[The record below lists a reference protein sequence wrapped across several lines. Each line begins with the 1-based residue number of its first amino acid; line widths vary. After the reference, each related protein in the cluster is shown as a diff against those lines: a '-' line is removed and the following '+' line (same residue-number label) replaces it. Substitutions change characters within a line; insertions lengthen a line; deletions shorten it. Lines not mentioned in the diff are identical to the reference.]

1 MIGLDYG
8 TTNSAVGVAVAGGAA
23 RLARFGAGA
32 ASTEVFRSVLHFSGE
47 DPSPRQRP
55 VATTGPQAVDAYL
68 DEGGGRFLQSL
79 KSYLASRLFE
89 DTSIQGWRF
98 TLEELI
104 AIQLRALREAAR
116 GQLGDPADAV
126 LLGRPVHFVVGDEA
140 QSDPERD
147 AAALVRLR
155 AAALAAGF
163 AEVDFEYEPIAAA
176 FEYERALDHDELVLI
191 GDFGGGTSDFCLA
204 RLGPGQCASDRA
216 SSILAVGGV
225 PLAGGAFDGRIVRH
239 VVSPRLGLGS
249 TRRTEHGKDMPIP
262 AWIYARLERW
272 EDVSFLKSRETFAT
286 LRQIEFEARE
296 PSKIA
301 SLQRLV
307 EDDLGYLLY
316 RSVESAKIGLSAAD
330 SARFLFRELPRRID
344 QEIARAD
351 FEDWIEDQV
360 RRLEECVDELLA
372 RAGVVR
378 ADVDRVFL
386 TGGTSLVPR
395 VRRLFAERFGEQR
408 LRGGEE
414 LTTVARGLALRAAER
429 APHGA

>member
-1 MIGLDYG
+1 MCI
-8 TTNSAVGVAVAGGAA
+8 
-23 RLARFGAGA
+23 
-32 ASTEVFRSVLHFSGE
+32 
-47 DPSPRQRP
+47 
-55 VATTGPQAVDAYL
+55 
-68 DEGGGRFLQSL
+68 
-79 KSYLASRLFE
+79 
-89 DTSIQGWRF
+89 
-98 TLEELI
+98 
-104 AIQLRALREAAR
+104 
-116 GQLGDPADAV
+116 
-126 LLGRPVHFVVGDEA
+126 
-140 QSDPERD
+140 RD
-147 AAALVRLR
+147 
-155 AAALAAGF
+155 
-163 AEVDFEYEPIAAA
+163 
-176 FEYERALDHDELVLI
+176 
-191 GDFGGGTSDFCLA
+191 S
-204 RLGPGQCASDRA
+204 
-216 SSILAVGGV
+216 
-225 PLAGGAFDGRIVRH
+225 
-239 VVSPRLGLGS
+239 
-249 TRRTEHGKDMPIP
+249 GKDMPIP